1 MRTCSVCSL
10 TKEESLFTKQGKYY
24 RNICK
29 SCTSERVK
37 GYWKNNPDKYTL
49 YKKVKRSRQH
59 RRHGLTDEQY
69 AGMVD
74 KYDGMCYACKEEEA
88 VCIDHDHACCPDTYG
103 CSKCVRGLL
112 CQNCNW
118 ALGNLKDRVDR
129 AEKLI
134 KYMAH

>member
-37 GYWKNNPDKYTL
+37 DYWKNNPDKYL
-49 YKKVKRSRQH
+49 ENVDSRRAH
-59 RRHGLTDEQY
+59 KRHGLTTDEY
-69 AGMVD
+69 IKMLD
-74 KYDGMCYACKEEEA
+74 KYDGLCYACREEEA
-88 VCIDHDHACCPDTYG
+88 VCIDHDHNCCPG
-103 CSKCVRGLL
+103 NWSCGKCIRGIL
-112 CQNCNW
+112 CMHCNW
-118 ALGNLKDRVDR
+118 ALGHIKDRIDR

-134 KYMAH
+134 EYLAL